1 MDTLTVKTISA
12 AIANFRKPYSCAQ
25 TVYAAFAPD
34 TDAQTMDFMKQNSGG
49 RAPEGMCGALFA
61 ATQLAPERAEELA
74 KKFAERVGDTAC
86 LRIKREHKTPCEECV
101 RAAAE
106 LLSE

>member
-1 MDTLTVKTISA
+1 MSTSAEAKTA
-12 AIANFRKPYSCAQ
+12 AAVANFRNPYSCAQ
-25 TVYAAFAPD
+25 TVYAAFATD
-34 TDAQTMDFMKQNSGG
+34 ADAQTMDFMKQNSGG

-61 ATQLAPERAEELA
+61 AMRLAPERAEELA

-86 LRIKREHKTPCEECV
+86 LKIKREHKTPCAECV